1 MPRESLIFGIGSALI
16 GGAMF
21 WHRNWLLI
29 ESPKGRTLVEAF
41 GVAKARVILAAFGLV
56 LVGFGVLLAGG
67 WLAPLRW

>member
-16 GGAMF
+16 GAALF
-21 WHRNWLLI
+21 WNRDWLLG
-29 ESPKGRTLVEAF
+29 ETPKGRTLVEAF
-41 GVAKARVILAAFGLV
+41 GVAQARVILAAFGLV